1 MESEKRRVHVVTY
14 GCQMNSHDSDRMVEL
29 LEPVGFEGTTDKLS
43 ADLVILNTC
52 SVRDKAD
59 QKLFS
64 ELGRLR
70 EWREADPTR
79 ILAVGGCVAQGM
91 GNDLLERCRHLDL
104 VFGTD
109 QLAELPD
116 MVSRISAHRVRVAA
130 TEWRKAD
137 EFDFLPIRPQ
147 RRMEGT
153 HAFVKIMKGCNK
165 FCTYCIV
172 PYVKG
177 RELYRP
183 AQQIVDEV
191 RMLVERHGIREVTLL
206 GQTVTSYNL
215 KNRKEGEPRFAE
227 LLLRIAEVQGLHR
240 VRFMTGYPK
249 DVHEDL
255 LDAFRTQPKVQPY
268 IHMPVQSG
276 SDRIL
281 RLMNRGYTRAT
292 YLEKMAALRAAR
304 PGLSLTSDL
313 IVGFPGETEEEFLE
327 TISLMEEVRYD
338 SVFSFAYSE
347 RPGTRAASFADS
359 VPAQER
365 RRRLVHLNA
374 VQDRITR
381 ELLSECVGRTQE
393 VLVLGPSA
401 RDPEVLRG
409 RTPEHRM
416 VNFVGEA
423 EVGDLVSV
431 RITEAGHHT
440 LRGEQVITHAA

>member
-1 MESEKRRVHVVTY
+1 
-14 GCQMNSHDSDRMVEL
+14 
-29 LEPVGFEGTTDKLS
+29 
-43 ADLVILNTC
+43 
-52 SVRDKAD
+52 
-59 QKLFS
+59 
-64 ELGRLR
+64 
-70 EWREADPTR
+70 
-79 ILAVGGCVAQGM
+79 
-91 GNDLLERCRHLDL
+91 
-104 VFGTD
+104 
-109 QLAELPD
+109 
-116 MVSRISAHRVRVAA
+116 
-130 TEWRKAD
+130 
-137 EFDFLPIRPQ
+137 
-147 RRMEGT
+147 
-153 HAFVKIMKGCNK
+153 MKGCNK

-347 RPGTRAASFADS
+347 RGASPQASPTRSRLKSAGGVWSTSTPSRTASRASCSRSASGVPKRSWCSGRAHATRRSFGAGRRSTAWSTLWVRPRS
-359 VPAQER
+359 V
-365 RRRLVHLNA
+365 
-374 VQDRITR
+374 T
-381 ELLSECVGRTQE
+381 S
-393 VLVLGPSA
+393 
-401 RDPEVLRG
+401 
-409 RTPEHRM
+409 
-416 VNFVGEA
+416 
-423 EVGDLVSV
+423 
-431 RITEAGHHT
+431 
-440 LRGEQVITHAA
+440 

>member
-1 MESEKRRVHVVTY
+1 MDSDKRRVHVVTY
-14 GCQMNSHDSDRMVEL
+14 GCQMNSHDSDRMLEL
-29 LEPVGFEGTTDKLS
+29 LEPLGFEGTSDKLS

-52 SVRDKAD
+52 SVREKAD

-70 EWREADPTR
+70 EWREEDPSR

-91 GNDLLERCRHLDL
+91 GNDLLQRCRHLDL

-183 AQQIVDEV
+183 SKAIIDEV
-191 RMLVERHGIREVTLL
+191 RLLVERHGVREVTLL

-215 KNRKEGEPRFAE
+215 KNGKSGEPRFAE
-227 LLLRIAEVQGLHR
+227 LLLRVAEIEGLHR

-249 DVHEDL
+249 DVHDDL
-255 LDAFRTQPKVQPY
+255 LEAFRIQHKIQPY

-281 RLMNRGYTRAT
+281 RLMNRGYRRDT

-313 IVGFPGETEEEFLE
+313 IVGFPGETEDDFLQ

-347 RPGTRAASFADS
+347 RPGTRAVSFADS
-359 VPAQER
+359 VPQAER
-365 RRRLVHLNA
+365 RKRLVHLNA

-381 ELLSECVGRTQE
+381 ALLRECVGRTQE

-401 RDPEVLRG
+401 RDPEMLRG

-416 VNFVGEA
+416 INFVGKA
-423 EVGDLVSV
+423 QVGDLVQV
-431 RITEAGHHT
+431 EVQEAGHHT
-440 LRGEQVITHAA
+440 LRGAQVVINAA

>member
-1 MESEKRRVHVVTY
+1 MEADKRRVHVVTY
-14 GCQMNSHDSDRMVEL
+14 GCQMNSHDSDRMIEL
-29 LEPVGFEGTTDKLS
+29 LEPLGFEGTQDKLS

-52 SVRDKAD
+52 SVREKAD

-70 EWREADPTR
+70 EWRQEDPTR

-109 QLAELPD
+109 QLAQLPD
-116 MVSRISAHRVRVAA
+116 MVTRIAAHRVRVAA

-147 RRMEGT
+147 RRMDGT

-183 AQQIVDEV
+183 AQEIVDEV
-191 RMLVERHGIREVTLL
+191 RLLVERHGIREVTLL

-215 KNRKEGEPRFAE
+215 KNGKPGEPRFAE
-227 LLLRIAEVQGLHR
+227 LLLRIADIDGLHR
-240 VRFMTGYPK
+240 VRFMTGYPR
-249 DVHEDL
+249 DVHDDL
-255 LDAFRTQPKVQPY
+255 LEAFRVQTKIQPY

-281 RLMNRGYTRAT
+281 RLMNRGYTRAS

-313 IVGFPGETEEEFLE
+313 IVGFPGETEADFLE
-327 TISLMEEVRYD
+327 TLSLMEEIRYD
-338 SVFSFAYSE
+338 SVFSFVYSE
-347 RPGTRAASFADS
+347 RPGTRATSFADS
-359 VPAQER
+359 VPQEER
-365 RRRLVHLNA
+365 RRRLAALNKL
-374 VQDRITR
+374 QDRITR
-381 ELLSECVGRTQE
+381 SLLLECVGKTQE
-393 VLVLGPSA
+393 VLVLGPSS
-401 RDPEVLRG
+401 RDPQVLRG

-416 VNFVGEA
+416 VNFTGEA
-423 EVGDLVSV
+423 EVGDLVQV
-431 RITEAGHHT
+431 QILEAGHHT
-440 LRGEQVITHAA
+440 LKGAQVIVHAA